1 MSVSFKRALDA
12 SAPKFF
18 GVAALTI
25 LSIALAAPAFAQ
37 KSKDTLR
44 IGFADPIEPAD
55 SYFFSKPEQGV
66 ITRSIYDGL
75 IHFDDINGKFRP
87 LLAKSWKWIDNLT
100 LEMEIRED
108 VKFHNGKKFTID
120 DVMYQLNW
128 AIDPKSNHKQ
138 PRAVEWIKSVEKLS
152 STKFRIHA
160 KKPDALAL
168 LRLAK
173 SVWIYDSEQHAKFA
187 DKRDYGRKS
196 FNGTG
201 PYKITSFSEN
211 EGIMAERVDSYNIGA
226 YWKNASNIKY
236 IQALAI
242 PDNQSR
248 IAHLLT
254 DRIDVLREIS
264 PDQTADLIKDP
275 RFTSTALNGM
285 NFTYFMLDATGRAG
299 AKALTDVRVRKAL
312 FMAVNRQELAKNL
325 LPEGTQLMDALCFK
339 FMTAC
344 GYTTQPPAFD
354 PEGAKKLL
362 AEAGYKDG
370 FELQIADYMQETAAT
385 AVKVSGDLHKI
396 GIKANVQKYTFTTL
410 RKARDDGKLQS
421 LVAYYTMAGGPDAS
435 AGLDFF
441 YREESRDYARDPLI
455 TGPMDKATEELDEEK
470 RRVVYQAIFD
480 RINDQ
485 SYVMTMTTLPTV
497 FVHTKEIAIRPG
509 SLEPYGALGRDFF
522 WN

>member
-1 MSVSFKRALDA
+1 MPLPIKRALGA
-12 SAPKFF
+12 MFVVMSLA
-18 GVAALTI
+18 VATPAL
-25 LSIALAAPAFAQ
+25 AQ

-44 IGFADPIEPAD
+44 IGFVDPIEPAD

-87 LLAKSWKWIDNLT
+87 LLAKSWKWVDNMT
-100 LEMEIRED
+100 LEMEIRDD
-108 VKFHNGKKFTID
+108 VKFHNGKKFTMD
-120 DVMYQLNW
+120 DVMYQINW
-128 AIDPKSNHKQ
+128 AIDPKSNHQQ

-152 STKFRIHA
+152 ATKFRIHA
-160 KKPDALAL
+160 NKPDALAL

-173 SVWIYDSEQHAKFA
+173 SVWIFDSEQHAKFA

-211 EGIMAERVDSYNIGA
+211 EGITAERVDSYNIGA
-226 YWKNASNIKY
+226 YWKNASNIKR

-242 PDNQSR
+242 PDNQARVAS
-248 IAHLLT
+248 LLT
-254 DRIDVLREIS
+254 DRLDVLKETS
-264 PDQTADLIKDP
+264 PDQTADLVKDP

-285 NFTYFMLDATGRAG
+285 NFTYFLVDATGRAG
-299 AKALTDVRVRKAL
+299 QKALTDVRVRRAL

-362 AEAGYKDG
+362 AEAGFKDG
-370 FELQIADYMQETAAT
+370 FELQIADYMPETAAT
-385 AVKVSGDLHKI
+385 ALKVSGDLHKI
-396 GIKANVQKYTFTTL
+396 GIKASIQKMTFTVL
-410 RKARDDGKLQS
+410 RKARDEGKLQA

-441 YREESRDYARDPLI
+441 YREDSRDYARDKSLI
-455 TGPMDKATEELDEEK
+455 VAMDKAAEELDEEK
-470 RRVVYQAIFD
+470 RRALYQTAFD

-497 FVHTKEIAIRPG
+497 FVHTKDIAIRPG

>member
-1 MSVSFKRALDA
+1 MSDLTKRA
-12 SAPKFF
+12 F
-18 GVAALTI
+18 GAALAI
-25 LSIALAAPAFAQ
+25 MSLSLAAPALAQ

-44 IGFADPIEPAD
+44 IAFTDPIEPAD
-55 SYFFSKPEQGV
+55 AYFFSKPEQGV

-87 LLAKSWKWIDNLT
+87 LLAKSWKWVDNTT
-100 LEMEIRED
+100 LEMEIRDD
-108 VKFHNGKKFTID
+108 VTFHNGKKFSMD

-128 AIDPKSNHKQ
+128 AIDPKSNHQQ

-152 STKFRIHA
+152 ATKFRIHA

-211 EGIMAERVDSYNIGA
+211 EGVSAERVDSYNIGA
-226 YWKNASNIKY
+226 YWKNASNIKR
-236 IQALAI
+236 IQAMAI
-242 PDNQSR
+242 PDGQTR
-248 IAHLLT
+248 VAHLLT
-254 DRIDVLREIS
+254 DRIDVLKEIS
-264 PDQTADLIKDP
+264 PDQTKELIKDP
-275 RFTSTALNGM
+275 RFSSTALNGM
-285 NFTYFMLDATGRAG
+285 NFTYFLLDATGRAG
-299 AKALTDVRVRKAL
+299 QKALTDVRVRRAL

-344 GYTTQPPAFD
+344 GYTTQPPAYN
-354 PEGAKKLL
+354 PEAAKKLL
-362 AEAGYKDG
+362 AEAGFPNG
-370 FELQIADYMQETAAT
+370 FDLQVTDYMPETAAS
-385 AVKVSGDLHKI
+385 AIKVTGDLHKI
-396 GIKANVQKYTFTTL
+396 GVKAEVQKLTFTTL
-410 RKARDDGKLQS
+410 RKARDEGKLQS
-421 LVAYYTMAGGPDAS
+421 LVAYYTMAGGPDSS

-441 YREESRDYARDPLI
+441 YRAESRDYARDKSLLEA
-455 TGPMDKATEELDEEK
+455 MDKAAEELDEEK
-470 RRVVYQAIFD
+470 RRVLYQSAFD

-485 SYVMTMTTLPTV
+485 SYIMTMTTLPTV
-497 FVHTKEIAIRPG
+497 FVHTQEIAIRPG

-522 WN
+522 WR

>member
-1 MSVSFKRALDA
+1 MSA
-12 SAPKFF
+12 SPTRVL
-18 GVAALTI
+18 GAALAV
-25 LSIALAAPAFAQ
+25 LSLSLAAPALAQ

-44 IGFADPIEPAD
+44 IGFVDPIEPAD
-55 SYFFSKPEQGV
+55 AYFFSKPEQGV

-87 LLAKSWKWIDNLT
+87 LLAKSWKWVDTKT
-100 LEMEIRED
+100 LEMEIRDD

-128 AIDPKSNHKQ
+128 TIDPKSNHQQ

-152 STKFRIHA
+152 ATKFRIHA
-160 KKPDALAL
+160 KQPDALAL

-201 PYKITSFSEN
+201 PYKITTFSEN
-211 EGIMAERVDSYNIGA
+211 EGITAERVDSYNIGA
-226 YWKNASNIKY
+226 FWKNASNIKR
-236 IQALAI
+236 IQAMAI
-242 PDNQSR
+242 PDNQAR
-248 IAHLLT
+248 VAHLLT
-254 DRIDVLREIS
+254 DRLDVLKETS
-264 PDQTADLIKDP
+264 TDQTADLIKDP

-285 NFTYFMLDATGRAG
+285 NFTYFQIDATGRAG
-299 AKALTDVRVRKAL
+299 QKATMDPRVRKAL
-312 FMAVNRQELAKNL
+312 FMAVNRQELATKL

-344 GYTTQPPAFD
+344 GYSTQPPAYD

-362 AEAGYKDG
+362 AEAGFKDG

-385 AVKVSGDLHKI
+385 AIKVTGDLHKI
-396 GIKANVQKYTFTTL
+396 GIKASVQKHTFTTL
-410 RKARDDGKLQS
+410 RKARDEGKLQA

-441 YREESRDYARDPLI
+441 FREESRDYARDKFILE
-455 TGPMDKATEELDEEK
+455 GMDKAAAELDEEK
-470 RRVVYQAIFD
+470 RRGTYQAVFD

-485 SYVMTMTTLPTV
+485 SYIMTMTTLPTV
-497 FVHTKEIAIRPG
+497 FVHTKDVAIRPG
-509 SLEPYGALGRDFF
+509 SLEPFGALGRDFF